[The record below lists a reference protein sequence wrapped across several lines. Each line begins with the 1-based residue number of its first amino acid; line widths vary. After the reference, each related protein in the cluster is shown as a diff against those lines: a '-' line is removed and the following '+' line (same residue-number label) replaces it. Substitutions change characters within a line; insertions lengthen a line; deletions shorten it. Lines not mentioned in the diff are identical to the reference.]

1 MTKSSSL
8 KTSPKRERASRVQ
21 SCLPVS
27 VNGITGVTRDI
38 SATGVFFE
46 IDEKY
51 SAGSK
56 IQFELQLDT
65 PGGPLR
71 LVCNGEVVRVVT
83 KDGRSGVAARII
95 SQSIES
101 ATPKAA

>member
-8 KTSPKRERASRVQ
+8 KTSPKRDRADRVQ

-27 VNGITGVTRDI
+27 VNGITGITRDI

-46 IDEKY
+46 IDDKLPH
-51 SAGSK
+51 GSR
-56 IQFELQLDT
+56 IQFEIELNT

-71 LVCNGEVVRVVT
+71 LVCDGEVVRVVT
-83 KDGRSGVAARII
+83 EGGRSSVAAKILN
-95 SQSIES
+95 QSIES
-101 ATPKAA
+101 VPPKAA

>member
-27 VNGITGVTRDI
+27 VNGVAGVTRDI

-71 LVCNGEVVRVVT
+71 LVCDGEVVRVVT

-95 SQSIES
+95 NQSIES

>member
-1 MTKSSSL
+1 MPKSSSM
-8 KTSPKRERASRVQ
+8 KSSPNRERASRVQ

-27 VNGITGVTRDI
+27 VNGVKGVTRDI

-46 IDEKY
+46 IDDNY

-71 LVCNGEVVRVVT
+71 LVCDGEVVRVVSEGG
-83 KDGRSGVAARII
+83 KSHVAARII
-95 SQSIES
+95 SQTIES
-101 ATPKAA
+101 VPPKTS